1 MRLPILALALSL
13 PAAAM
18 AQDAMMNVTYAC
30 ANDRTLQASF
40 INAGDE
46 SFAVIFEAG
55 ALVPM
60 VPEGLV
66 LLTARAKR
74 AVWEMS
80 PWGLPKNKHAI
91 SQGGLCPPIYSS
103 HQIIRFASQSLDK
116 LYDQVAK
123 ATPFIKYVR

>member
-18 AQDAMMNVTYAC
+18 AQEAMMNVTYAC

-55 ALVPM
+55 ALVPLRGG
-60 VPEGLV
+60 ERAFGLLV
-66 LLTARAKR
+66 LGSPDPTRYSADMGTDFLMRIGELSSAALARL
-74 AVWEMS
+74 
-80 PWGLPKNKHAI
+80 LPAP
-91 SQGGLCPPIYSS
+91 QAG
-103 HQIIRFASQSLDK
+103 
-116 LYDQVAK
+116 
-123 ATPFIKYVR
+123 

>member
-18 AQDAMMNVTYAC
+18 AQEAMMNVTYAC

-55 ALVPM
+55 ALVPLQIAESASGARYLSAD
-60 VPEGLV
+60 EGLELWTKGPEATLTLLGENETV
-66 LLTARAKR
+66 LYRDCAEVPVEAMEEGS
-74 AVWEMS
+74 A
-80 PWGLPKNKHAI
+80 G
-91 SQGGLCPPIYSS
+91 
-103 HQIIRFASQSLDK
+103 
-116 LYDQVAK
+116 
-123 ATPFIKYVR
+123 